1 MSLLNLLCGVLA
13 IVCVFE
19 FELHYASWFIIA
31 GALLDFF
38 DGLVARL
45 LNAHSEL
52 GKYLDSLADVVTFG
66 VAPGIIGYQIL
77 ASSHGLEWFTFIPL
91 MIPMFGALR
100 LARFNAATNQ
110 DDSFIG
116 MPIPANALFWLSLP
130 LILHFQDTFR
140 PIFIQ
145 PQWISHP
152 TFIVLFTALFSLL
165 MVSNLPMLAL
175 KFKDLSWSNNHY
187 RYVFLVLS
195 ILTAIFFFFE
205 AMPII
210 LLLYV
215 VISLIQTIGKK

>member
-31 GALLDFF
+31 GAVLDFF

-52 GKYLDSLADVVTFG
+52 GKQLDSLADVVTFG
-66 VAPGIIGYQIL
+66 VAPGIIGYQLL
-77 ASSHGLEWFTFIPL
+77 ANSHGYEWFTFFPL

-100 LARFNAATNQ
+100 LARFNIDTRQ
-110 DDSFIG
+110 SDSFIG
-116 MPIPANALFWLSLP
+116 MPIPANAVFWLSLP
-130 LILHFQDTFR
+130 LIIHFGDSFP
-140 PIFIQ
+140 PIFLR
-145 PQWISHP
+145 PEWISHP
-152 TFIVLFTALFSLL
+152 AFIVSFTVLFSVL

-175 KFKDLSWSNNHY
+175 KFKNLSWSDNQF

-195 ILTAIFFFFE
+195 ILTALFFFFE